1 MMNYSLYSKLR
12 RRLRH
17 SSLKL
22 IYHQAASHL
31 SIRSVM
37 DSLAFLTDQ
46 GNILII
52 VEGCMAT
59 SQGTTQTQLIGT
71 FRPLGCLKVDASEE
85 AANML
90 TANKT
95 PFMFIFKQQLPNE
108 EGQSQ
113 LEEVDLQANS

>member
-22 IYHQAASHL
+22 IYHQAASNL
-31 SIRSVM
+31 SIRSIM

-59 SQGTTQTQLIGT
+59 AQGTTQTQLIGT

-90 TANKT
+90 TAN
-95 PFMFIFKQQLPNE
+95 
-108 EGQSQ
+108 
-113 LEEVDLQANS
+113 